1 MLDRPKSVPMGVGRP
16 QVYRAISEGVINLAD
31 CFFDMEYLDASKGL
45 EIYRQ
50 SIADNERL
58 SNFYAQAEQIEELK
72 RSTQFPKLTPT
83 SPEFLTLMEEYV
95 REVRTLIRMSTL

>member
-1 MLDRPKSVPMGVGRP
+1 M
-16 QVYRAISEGVINLAD
+16 YRAISEGVINLAD

-45 EIYRQ
+45 EIYKQ

-95 REVRTLIRMSTL
+95 REVCVHGVVSNSS